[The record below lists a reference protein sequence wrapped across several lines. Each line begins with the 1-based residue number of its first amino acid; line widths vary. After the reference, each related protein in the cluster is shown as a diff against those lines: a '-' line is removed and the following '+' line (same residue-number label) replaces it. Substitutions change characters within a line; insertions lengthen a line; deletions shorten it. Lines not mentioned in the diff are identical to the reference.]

1 MFSVQDF
8 DSLSS
13 TNTGLP
19 LAELFRQVTQ
29 SAGGA
34 FGLTFILFIALGPC
48 VIGSQLSTGRVLW
61 AFSRDG
67 AIPFSGL

>member
-8 DSLSS
+8 TALSL

-19 LAELFRQVTQ
+19 LAELFRQTTQ

-48 VIGSQLSTGRVLW
+48 VVSSQLSTGRVFW

-67 AIPFSGL
+67 AIPFSNV

>member
-8 DSLSS
+8 DALST

-29 SAGGA
+29 GAGGA
-34 FGLTFILFIALGPC
+34 FGLTFILFVALGPC
-48 VIGSQLSTGRVLW
+48 VVSSQLSTGRVFW

-67 AIPFSGL
+67 AMPFSRL